1 MTLESLRR
9 LEGRAQAL
17 SPGPGD
23 GPARAGLSS
32 LTGLTG
38 LTHLPLTLGLDDE
51 TFSPLRID
59 LAEAHHLVVAGP
71 PRSGKSTLL
80 ATALHSSLDSAPG
93 REARWYL
100 ATPRQSPLAE
110 LASSPHCERLVRD
123 LPELADLVTELE
135 NEVAE
140 RRGAQAERDGA
151 PSGAPDGPPQP
162 RPPIFLVLDDYDVL
176 SQDDED
182 EIRDGGD
189 AAAQPGQAGA
199 PGRPAPPPG
208 RVQRGAAPVQPAAR
222 PAHRPD
228 GGRGRAAAGPGQRR
242 RSPRRRPPAALLAGG
257 PPSGAGL
264 HRLPPAPAPV
274 PGGDD
279 PRRGAPAGGA
289 AGGAAGA

>member
-1 MTLESLRR
+1 MIQDLPR
-9 LEGRAQAL
+9 LGDPGEPAPPGGARPGAL
-17 SPGPGD
+17 TGPGD
-23 GPARAGLSS
+23 GPARAGLSADRFD
-32 LTGLTG
+32 G

-140 RRGAQAERDGA
+140 RREAQAERDGA
-151 PSGAPDGPPQP
+151 P
-162 RPPIFLVLDDYDVL
+162 
-176 SQDDED
+176 
-182 EIRDGGD
+182 
-189 AAAQPGQAGA
+189 
-199 PGRPAPPPG
+199 
-208 RVQRGAAPVQPAAR
+208 AAR
-222 PAHRPD
+222 P
-228 GGRGRAAAGPGQRR
+228 
-242 RSPRRRPPAALLAGG
+242 SPG
-257 PPSGAGL
+257 PPSSSSWTTTTS
-264 HRLPPAPAPV
+264 
-274 PGGDD
+274 
-279 PRRGAPAGGA
+279 
-289 AGGAAGA
+289 

>member
-1 MTLESLRR
+1 M
-9 LEGRAQAL
+9 
-17 SPGPGD
+17 
-23 GPARAGLSS
+23 
-32 LTGLTG
+32 
-38 LTHLPLTLGLDDE
+38 THLPLTLGLDDE

-151 PSGAPDGPPQP
+151 PDGAPDGPPQP

-182 EIRDGGD
+182 ESGMVETQLLNLAKRGRLAGLHLLLAGYNVELRRFNQQLAQHIAQTG
-189 AAAQPGQAGA
+189 AAAALQPDLDNDGDLLGGIRLRRFSQGD
-199 PGRPAPPPG
+199 PPPG
-208 RVQRGAAPVQPAAR
+208 RGYIAFRQRLRLFQAAT
-222 PAHRPD
+222 
-228 GGRGRAAAGPGQRR
+228 
-242 RSPRRRPPAALLAGG
+242 PP
-257 PPSGAGL
+257 
-264 HRLPPAPAPV
+264 
-274 PGGDD
+274 
-279 PRRGAPAGGA
+279 GAPQ
-289 AGGAAGA
+289 